1 MIQFVDTNVFLC
13 AIGRDHDLKLPST
26 AILEKFEQGQIE
38 LTTNTEVIQ
47 EVLYVLSR
55 RGDRPVAVEVAR
67 DLLDLF
73 VDCCPLRG
81 RIF

>member
-1 MIQFVDTNVFLC
+1 MYNRARSRSQTAVDGHLGC
-13 AIGRDHDLKLPST
+13 
-26 AILEKFEQGQIE
+26 EFEQGQIE